1 MCCFHDTRFGVVCSS
16 SPGRPVSRLPLP
28 PPQASSRPGS
38 CCNRSLSCT
47 NSQPLPLCWIIPTH
61 GQTFLFPNFRKH
73 PLTAGA
79 PGYYPNSLVFPHS
92 KILPA
97 LSTSPCPFILRASLA
112 PAPSGH
118 QSHRRYHTSKW
129 EEHYTLYV
137 TGLPGSFETNKT
149 GHVLISHSPRCLL
162 RVHPLRCPLP
172 GPEIEASWPPNGSSC
187 PLSELMHGP
196 SGHTVC
202 VLMMLTFC

>member
-149 GHVLISHSPRCLL
+149 GHVLISHSPRCLHAYILFGALCPAL
-162 RVHPLRCPLP
+162 RSKLLGLQMAPLAL
-172 GPEIEASWPPNGSSC
+172 SLSSC
-187 PLSELMHGP
+187 TALVDTLS
-196 SGHTVC
+196 VC
-202 VLMMLTFC
+202 